1 MVWRAASLI
10 HMKLIPFG
18 TLALSALLLVPATW
32 TIAALFMAVA
42 ALARDSKDAGNFL
55 APLLLVVLSPI
66 AATLF
71 PGMELNSWTCFAP
84 LANLSLLIRSL
95 LLGETAGHLI
105 FLTLLSSLAYAGLAL
120 ALAARVFGRE
130 QILLGGP
137 FSWRSLLRSDAG
149 SRGPTPGFVL
159 TLFALILV
167 GFFYGGL
174 AVMDRGL
181 LTILLVTQFGVLLLP
196 TIGLSVAGKF
206 PLAQTFSLRRPHWR
220 SLVGSILIGLT
231 AGLAVSGLVSRVV
244 TTPEEWMREFSKL
257 LQLGDQ
263 SAPLWKLW
271 LVLAL
276 TPALCEETFFRG
288 LLFSGLRRW
297 GPWAA
302 VGISALL
309 FGLMHGSIYQ
319 FLPTFIIGLLLGYA
333 VWRSGSLYCSI
344 LIHFLNNGLVA
355 TVAWSQGAKI
365 LAKAALPWSLTLG
378 ALGITLAGLAL
389 LRGPKGF
396 TQSK

>member
-1 MVWRAASLI
+1 
-10 HMKLIPFG
+10 
-18 TLALSALLLVPATW
+18 
-32 TIAALFMAVA
+32 
-42 ALARDSKDAGNFL
+42 
-55 APLLLVVLSPI
+55 
-66 AATLF
+66 
-71 PGMELNSWTCFAP
+71 
-84 LANLSLLIRSL
+84 
-95 LLGETAGHLI
+95 
-105 FLTLLSSLAYAGLAL
+105 
-120 ALAARVFGRE
+120 
-130 QILLGGP
+130 
-137 FSWRSLLRSDAG
+137 
-149 SRGPTPGFVL
+149 
-159 TLFALILV
+159 
-167 GFFYGGL
+167 
-174 AVMDRGL
+174 
-181 LTILLVTQFGVLLLP
+181 
-196 TIGLSVAGKF
+196 
-206 PLAQTFSLRRPHWR
+206 
-220 SLVGSILIGLT
+220 
-231 AGLAVSGLVSRVV
+231 LAVSGLVSRVV